1 MTLRRFEEP
10 HPPTPLS
17 ASREG
22 GVFLLVAICRERG
35 VFLPLLACGEP
46 RRAGVPPVEATAEE
60 GLGVGFSAAGIY
72 KENLQ

>member
-1 MTLRRFEEP
+1 MTLPRFEEP

-35 VFLPLLACGEP
+35 VFLPLLACGE
-46 RRAGVPPVEATAEE
+46 